1 MKTGIQYNTYNNI
14 DKTKWDSCIENSSNG
29 IVFAYSWYLDA
40 VCDSWDAL
48 ILNDYEAVFPIT
60 KKSKFGLNYFFNP
73 IFALQ
78 LGVFS
83 KNKVSEEII
92 SQFLKAIPSK
102 IRLIDVNLN
111 FGNVYTGSDFEST
124 EKSCQQIDLNQTY
137 EEISKKYSSNIKRN
151 LAKAKKNNL
160 EIVLSIDVEQV
171 VGLFKENRGGTLKEL
186 KEEQFERLKSVLTKM
201 RENKFAKIYECWLGK
216 ELIASACFSICNG
229 RIVYIKGGSSQKG
242 RDLGAMHMIMDEVI
256 HLNSGNNLIFDFGG
270 SSIPQVARFNH
281 SFGAVDYTYQ
291 RLYRNKLPLLIR
303 LMKK

>member
-1 MKTGIQYNTYNNI
+1 MKAEIRYSKYSEI
-14 DKTKWDSCIENSSNG
+14 DKLKWDECISSSFNG

-40 VCDSWDAL
+40 VCDAWDGL

-83 KNKVSEEII
+83 KNEI
-92 SQFLKAIPSK
+92 SNELLNQFLVNIPSK
-102 IRLIDVNLN
+102 IRLIDLNLN
-111 FGNVYTGSDFEST
+111 FANNFNVNDFEVS
-124 EKSCQQIDLNQTY
+124 EKTCQSIDLSETY
-137 EEISKKYSSNIKRN
+137 EVISKKYSSNIKRN
-151 LAKAKKNNL
+151 LSKARKHKL
-160 EIVLSIDVEQV
+160 EIVLSIDTERV
-171 VGLFKENRGGTLKEL
+171 VSLFKENRGDSLKEM
-186 KEEQFERLKSVLTKM
+186 KDEQYNRLNSLLQKM
-201 RENKFAKIYECWLGK
+201 REKKVAKIYECWLG
-216 ELIASACFSICNG
+216 EDLIASACFSICNN

-256 HLNSGNNLIFDFGG
+256 HLNSGSNLIFDFGG

-281 SFGAVDYTYQ
+281 SFGAVDYIYH

-303 LMKK
+303 LLKK